1 MVAFVWYK
9 EKCRLKW
16 LKCHF
21 TLATHPFKSFSFISV
36 SICTGQVCSH
46 SSFSHFSPRRAL
58 AHFHKHHMD
67 TQYKK
72 KRCRSPPQTIHGWQK
87 FGFLSPSA
95 AAGPSAAAHKS
106 SLGTAWYVPM
116 ILPLLLQHAAST
128 VVSLQHGFQ
137 HRQSYMHTQVCI
149 YRHTYMYVTCAIQ

>member
-9 EKCRLKW
+9 EKCRLKQ

-21 TLATHPFKSFSFISV
+21 TLATHPFRSFSFISV

-58 AHFHKHHMD
+58 AHFHKHRMD

-72 KRCRSPPQTIHGWQK
+72 KKKKSVFHLRPSIGGRNL
-87 FGFLSPSA
+87 GFFL
-95 AAGPSAAAHKS
+95 
-106 SLGTAWYVPM
+106 LQ
-116 ILPLLLQHAAST
+116 LLLVLQLLLTRVAWALPDMSLWCPHCFFNMQPLNSCFITTWFSAQAVLHAHS
-128 VVSLQHGFQ
+128 S
-137 HRQSYMHTQVCI
+137 
-149 YRHTYMYVTCAIQ
+149 MYI